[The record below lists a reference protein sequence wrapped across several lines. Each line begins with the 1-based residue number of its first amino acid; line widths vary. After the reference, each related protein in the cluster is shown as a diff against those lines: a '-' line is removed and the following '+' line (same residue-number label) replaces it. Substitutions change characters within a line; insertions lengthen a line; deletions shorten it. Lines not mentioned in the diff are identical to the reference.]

1 MENALVSSFY
11 WDLDRQMEVIESK
24 EPYYNGILDS
34 NISLLN
40 KISCID
46 ANVDI
51 TQRQKARMIS
61 NEIANFTD
69 TLQVVIAILDSQ
81 FNQLAFILTPE
92 TPLEFDVKGVTCHFF
107 INGLKGETRALFIE
121 DYNTFVPLNR
131 LTKAETVLDVLSGK
145 VHFEDLTS
153 SYDKIKHENLT
164 PSEVFFKD
172 VVRIDGWA
180 GFQSVD
186 KETDWFSWI
195 FIEFFTHYTADEQF
209 EIIRNWAL
217 HKMPLWL
224 RDTKLQTL
232 PSSEGFNHY
241 EFKKY
246 IENIPYNLSRKDL
259 KNFFELLTE
268 KANARAKGVTYRIH
282 MDIDPTLHLYA
293 AAALYRAENT
303 YLRAHNINLSD
314 YDDYLLAVGRDED
327 FYKHTY
333 A

>member
-1 MENALVSSFY
+1 MEHTLISSFY
-11 WDLDRQMEVIESK
+11 WDLEKQMEVIESK

-34 NISLLN
+34 NITLLN
-40 KISCID
+40 KIACID

-61 NEIANFTD
+61 KEIADFTD
-69 TLQVVIAILDSQ
+69 NLQIVIAILDSQ

-92 TPLEFDVKGVTCHFF
+92 TPLEFDVEGVVRHFF

-131 LTKAETVLDVLSGK
+131 LTKAETVLEVLSGK
-145 VHFEDLTS
+145 VYFEDLTS
-153 SYDKIKHENLT
+153 AYDKIKHENRT
-164 PSEVFFKD
+164 PDEMFFKD
-172 VVRIDGWA
+172 VVKIDGWT
-180 GFQSVD
+180 GFQSVN
-186 KETDWFSWI
+186 KATDWFSWI
-195 FIEFFTHYTADEQF
+195 FSEFFAHYTADEQF

-232 PSSEGFNHY
+232 PSSEDFNHY

-246 IENIPYNLSRKDL
+246 IEKIPYNLSREDL

-303 YLRAHNINLSD
+303 YLRNHNINLYD